1 MESHSLACQPRSRG
15 RDVCVFYAQLQY
27 ATAQDV
33 QCSLQIAL
41 RVGER
46 ERRSASIAWL
56 LPLPLCRESANC
68 MRRAHRL
75 RVLIILYMVAS
86 ICLQSHIST
95 YYTGSSIRCAVR
107 PSSPHRTMHASDL
120 IGIARVVRLLLLF
133 LFSSSR
139 CCSAF
144 CQRLI
149 ARMMTVTIR
158 LSVYL
163 DTSNQAFV
171 RTAIQMPRCACVC
184 NVNCN

>member
-1 MESHSLACQPRSRG
+1 MLLLKMFSVHCKLHSEWERG
-15 RDVCVFYAQLQY
+15 REGV
-27 ATAQDV
+27 
-33 QCSLQIAL
+33 L
-41 RVGER
+41 RSPDCCHCR
-46 ERRSASIAWL
+46 C
-56 LPLPLCRESANC
+56 CRESANC

-95 YYTGSSIRCAVR
+95 YCTGSSIRCAVR

-171 RTAIQMPRCACVC
+171 RAAIQMPRCACVC